1 MAALALATEPPTD
14 KLLDRVPTTKT
25 EYIVT
30 KDMMFTI
37 LGQTIYQT
45 VVLLIILFAG
55 PTIFGIESSAG
66 HDSWTVSN
74 GLHFTIFFNTF
85 VFMQVFNEINCRKL

>member
-45 VVLLIILFAG
+45 IVLLVILFAG
-55 PTIFGIESSAG
+55 PAIFGIDSSAG
-66 HDSWTVSN
+66 HDEWTTSN

-85 VFMQVFNEINCRKL
+85 VFMQLFNEINCRKL